1 MPFQSEFMRFHQNI
15 LLEDD
20 EHYRP
25 AREARDRVM
34 SSFPNRGATSAT
46 WTTFQPYYWGSYAMK
61 TGVRPLAGGNYDID
75 IGLVFNT
82 RPTSDSY
89 YLKQIVFDTLER
101 AGYHPTWM
109 RPCISVAF
117 SHFHIDMSV
126 CCRESES
133 RLFLAEGKQ
142 HDGRARWRPD
152 GMEWF
157 VKMINAHPNP
167 SDNLQ
172 LRRLVRY
179 LKRWKDIHFRYDG
192 MKGPVGLALTVM
204 AYHWFAAQ
212 PGDDLSALL
221 VVVRQ
226 VVRYFQEG
234 NTVLQF
240 PYEPNDNLLRKL
252 SPDQVRQMRSRFE
265 QLLAWL
271 NDASSYQRLDQL
283 RLAFGEDFR

>member
-25 AREARDRVM
+25 ARQARDQVM
-34 SSFPNRGATSAT
+34 KVFPKADSTS
-46 WTTFQPYYWGSYAMK
+46 WTTFQTHYWGSYAMG
-61 TGVRPLAGGNYDID
+61 TGVRPISGEYDID

-82 RPTSDSY
+82 RPTASDAY
-89 YLKQIVFDTLER
+89 QLKQSVFDTLQG
-101 AGYHPTWM
+101 AGYHPTWQ

-133 RLFLAEGKQ
+133 RLYLAEGKQ
-142 HDGRARWRPD
+142 HDGQARWRPD

-157 VKMINAHPNP
+157 VQRMKTHPNP

-204 AYHWFAAQ
+204 AYHWFAPQ

-234 NTVLQF
+234 HTVLQF

-252 SPDQVRQMRSRFE
+252 SWDQIRQLRSRFE

-271 NDASSYQRLDQL
+271 NDASSYRRMDQL
-283 RLAFGEDFR
+283 RLAFGGDFG